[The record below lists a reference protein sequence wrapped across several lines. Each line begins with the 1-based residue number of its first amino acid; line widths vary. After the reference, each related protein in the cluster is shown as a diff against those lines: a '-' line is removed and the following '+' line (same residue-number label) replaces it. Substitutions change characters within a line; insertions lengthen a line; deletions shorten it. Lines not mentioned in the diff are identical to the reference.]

1 MKRAIL
7 LIFSL
12 TFCYFS
18 QAQNRKAV
26 DSLMKIYQTAKHDST
41 RILTLVEIAFLYHR
55 NKPDTC
61 IAISKQV
68 IEKSEKIDY
77 QKGKSRG
84 LNSMAAAYRV
94 KSSYQQALENQ
105 FKSLKIAEEINDKQ
119 GVSNNFAGLG
129 MIYRLQGN
137 YPLALEYQFKS
148 LKIAEEANRKIE
160 MANGYNNIGNIY
172 NIQGNNDLAL
182 EYYKKSLKIREE
194 INDKIGI
201 ATSLGSISIIYRNT
215 GKYELALET
224 YQKSLKIFEELKDK
238 QGIAIVLEHLGNIY
252 DKQGNYPLALEYLFK
267 SLKACEEIGDKEGM
281 TYCLGNI
288 AGIYQ
293 KTKEYDKSIEY
304 ASKGLEIAKEVKA
317 LPQIKYL
324 SKALYE
330 AYKLKGNFSEALEL
344 HELYKKVND
353 SMFNVDRAKAIANL
367 ESKVELEKKQKEIE
381 ILNKDRKLQQIDAEK
396 ERNARLALQKE
407 SEAKEL
413 WALAQKEQDRRKQD
427 SLLALAQ
434 KASLEA
440 SRLKAVEKQ
449 LQAESEKKQLE
460 ILKEKEARKLQ
471 SYIVYL
477 VLVGFISVLIF
488 TYFIYRSK
496 QKEKKAKEEVLHKNE
511 EISMQAEEI
520 RSQRDTLDI
529 QRTELIEKNQEI
541 SITLENLAQVNATKD
556 KLFAIIGH
564 DLRSPINTLLSM
576 INLLKNEYIS
586 QEEFTKLS
594 GNLKSNVENIH
605 FTLNN
610 LLSWANSQREGLV
623 TNPQSVY
630 IHTLVEENIRFL
642 EEVAKAK
649 DIHLENSMA
658 ENVVVW
664 ADNEQINLVIR
675 NLMSNALKFTPK
687 HGLVKM
693 QAILQNDFY
702 EIAIED
708 NGMGMSQEQM
718 NKLFQETTH
727 FSTIGT
733 QGEKGTGIGL
743 LLCKEMIEENNGKIS
758 VESQVGKGTIFRV
771 SLPAGNK
778 HV

>member
-1 MKRAIL
+1 MKRAFL
-7 LIFSL
+7 LIFLLS
-12 TFCYFS
+12 FNFFS

-26 DSLMKIYQTAKHDST
+26 DSLMNVYRTAKQDST
-41 RILTLVEIAFLYHR
+41 KILALVDIAFLYHR
-55 NKPDTC
+55 SKPDTC
-61 IAISKQV
+61 IAISKQI
-68 IEKSEKIDY
+68 IEKSEKINY

-94 KSSYQQALENQ
+94 KSNYQQALENQ

-119 GVSNNFAGLG
+119 GMSNSFAGLG

-137 YPLALEYQFKS
+137 YPLALENQFKS
-148 LKIAEEANRKIE
+148 LKIAEEANRKVE

-172 NIQGNNDLAL
+172 NVQGNSDLAL
-182 EYYKKSLKIREE
+182 EYYQKSLKIREQ
-194 INDKIGI
+194 IGDKIGI
-201 ATSLGSISIIYRNT
+201 ATSLGSISIIYRNA

-252 DKQGNYPLALEYLFK
+252 DKQGNYPLALDYLFK
-267 SLKACEEIGDKEGM
+267 SLKVCEEIGDKEGL
-281 TYCLGNI
+281 TYCFGNI

-317 LPQIKYL
+317 LPQIKHL
-324 SKALYE
+324 SKILYE
-330 AYKLKGNFSEALEL
+330 TYKLKGNFSEALEQ
-344 HELYKKVND
+344 HEIYKKMND
-353 SMFNVDRAKAIANL
+353 SMFNVEKSKAIANL
-367 ESKVELEKKQKEIE
+367 ESKVELERKQKEIDL
-381 ILNKDRKLQQIDAEK
+381 LNKDKKLQQIEAEK

-407 SEAKEL
+407 SEAREL

-440 SRLKAVEKQ
+440 GRLKAVEKQ

-477 VLVGFISVLIF
+477 VLLGFISVLIF
-488 TYFIYRSK
+488 AYFIYRSK
-496 QKEKKAKEEVLHKNE
+496 LKERKAKEEVLHKNE
-511 EISMQAEEI
+511 EISMQSEEI
-520 RSQRDTLDI
+520 RSQRDVLDT
-529 QRTELIEKNQEI
+529 QRTELIQI
-541 SITLENLAQVNATKD
+541 NATKD

-576 INLLKNEYIS
+576 IDLLKNEYIS
-586 QEEFTKLS
+586 PKEFTELS

-623 TNPQSVY
+623 TNPQSVH
-630 IHTLVEENIRFL
+630 IHELVEENIRFL

-649 DIHLENSMA
+649 DIHLENYVA
-658 ENVVVW
+658 KNVVVW

-687 HGLVKM
+687 HGLV
-693 QAILQNDFY
+693 QIRAALQNDFY

-727 FSTIGT
+727 FSTAGT

-743 LLCKEMIEENNGKIS
+743 LLCKEMVEENKGKIS
-758 VESQVGKGTIFRV
+758 VESQVGKGTIFKF
-771 SLPAGNK
+771 SLPAI
-778 HV
+778 V